1 MTNERFQ
8 SWLAGLDRLTEA
20 QWSQLAQAVQE
31 RSEGA
36 AAVAAIE
43 LQIDA
48 ERRCRHCQ
56 AGGAVRRGKTR
67 GLRRYSCKQCGKT
80 FHALSGTAL
89 SGLHHKQ
96 RWLALGRS
104 LVERESVRE
113 SARPC
118 GLAVTTAFRWRQRF
132 MAQAGQLQRR
142 LEGLVEADET
152 YVLHSRKGHRQLAR
166 KARRRGGRAR
176 QRGLSKQQVPVLL
189 ATARGGAT
197 AGQVL
202 ASVSQA
208 SLQAAL
214 EPLLASDAVLLSDGD
229 RAYPGCARRLGVQH
243 EAVNVSAG
251 RRVRGSYHI
260 QTVNN
265 RHQQFKA
272 FLQPFRGVATKYL
285 DSYLRWFQ
293 QVGLVR
299 EASPR
304 SCLVASMAPKCIRFA
319 N

>member
-1 MTNERFQ
+1 MTNESFP

-20 QWSQLAQAVQE
+20 QWSQFTQAVQE

-36 AAVAAIE
+36 AAVVAAIE
-43 LQIDA
+43 LQIDG

-56 AGGAVRRGKTR
+56 AGAVRRGKTR

-80 FHALSGTAL
+80 FNALSGTAL

-113 SARPC
+113 SARRR
-118 GLAVTTAFRWRQRF
+118 GVAVTTAFRWRHRF
-132 MAQAGQLQRR
+132 MAQAGQLQGR

-152 YVLHSRKGHRQLAR
+152 YVLDSRKGQRLLAR

-197 AGQVL
+197 AG
-202 ASVSQA
+202 
-208 SLQAAL
+208 
-214 EPLLASDAVLLSDGD
+214 
-229 RAYPGCARRLGVQH
+229 
-243 EAVNVSAG
+243 
-251 RRVRGSYHI
+251 
-260 QTVNN
+260 
-265 RHQQFKA
+265 
-272 FLQPFRGVATKYL
+272 
-285 DSYLRWFQ
+285 
-293 QVGLVR
+293 
-299 EASPR
+299 
-304 SCLVASMAPKCIRFA
+304 
-319 N
+319 

>member
-1 MTNERFQ
+1 MTNQNFQ
-8 SWLAGLDRLTEA
+8 RWLAGLDRLTED
-20 QWSQLAQAVQE
+20 QLSQLQKAVQE

-36 AAVAAIE
+36 AALAAIE
-43 LQIDA
+43 MQVDA

-56 AGGAVRRGKTR
+56 AGGAVRRGTAR
-67 GLRRYSCKQCGKT
+67 GLRRYSCKSCGKT
-80 FHALSGTAL
+80 FNALTGTAL
-89 SGLHHKQ
+89 SGLHHKE

-104 LVERESVRE
+104 LVDRESVRE
-113 SARPC
+113 SARRC
-118 GLAVTTAFRWRQRF
+118 GVAVTTAFRWRHRF
-132 MAQAGQLQRR
+132 LQQAGQLEGP

-152 YVLHSRKGHRQLAR
+152 YLLRSRKGERKLDR

-176 QRGLSKQQVPVLL
+176 KRGLSKEQVPVLL

-202 ASVSQA
+202 ETVTKA
-208 SLQAAL
+208 SLEAAL
-214 EPLLASDAVLLSDGD
+214 APMLARDAVLVSDGG

-251 RRVRGSYHI
+251 IRVRGSYHV
-260 QTVNN
+260 QTVNS
-265 RHQQFKA
+265 RHRQWKA
-272 FLQPFRGVATKYL
+272 FLEPFRGVSTKHL

>member
-1 MTNERFQ
+1 MTNQSFQ
-8 SWLAGLDRLTEA
+8 SWLAGLDRLSAA
-20 QWSQLAQAVQE
+20 QWSQLQQAVQQ

-48 ERRCRHCQ
+48 ERRCPHCQ
-56 AGGAVRRGKTR
+56 AGGAVRRGTTR
-67 GLRRYSCKQCGKT
+67 GLRRYSCKRCGKT
-80 FHALSGTAL
+80 FNALSGTAL
-89 SGLHHKQ
+89 SGLHHKE

-104 LVERESVRE
+104 LVERESVRK
-113 SARPC
+113 SAERC
-118 GLAVTTAFRWRQRF
+118 GVAVTTAFRWRHRF
-132 MAQAGQLQRR
+132 LQQAGQLAGR

-152 YVLHSRKGHRQLAR
+152 YVRHSQKGERKLQR

-176 QRGLSKQQVPVLL
+176 KRGLSKEQVPVLL

-202 ASVSQA
+202 ATVSQA

-214 EPLLASDAVLLSDGD
+214 APVLASDAVLLSDGG

-251 RRVRGSYHI
+251 QRVRGSYHI

-265 RHQQFKA
+265 RHQQWKA
-272 FLQPFRGVATKYL
+272 FLGPFRGVATKYL
-285 DSYLRWFQ
+285 DSYLRWYQ

-304 SCLVASMAPKCIRFA
+304 TCLVASMTPQCIRFA

>member
-1 MTNERFQ
+1 MTNESFQ
-8 SWLAGLDRLTEA
+8 SWLAGLDRLTDAE
-20 QWSQLAQAVQE
+20 WSQLTQAVQE

-80 FHALSGTAL
+80 FNALSGTAL

-104 LVERESVRE
+104 LVERES
-113 SARPC
+113 ARRC
-118 GLAVTTAFRWRQRF
+118 GVAVTTAFRWRHRF
-132 MAQAGQLQRR
+132 MARAGQLQGR

-152 YVLHSRKGHRQLAR
+152 YVLHSRKGQRQLAR

-189 ATARGGAT
+189 ATVRGGAM

-202 ASVSQA
+202 ETVSQA

-214 EPLLASDAVLLSDGD
+214 EPLLASDAVLLSDGG
-229 RAYPGCARRLGVQH
+229 RAYPGCARRLGIQH

-251 RRVRGSYHI
+251 RRVRGS
-260 QTVNN
+260 
-265 RHQQFKA
+265 
-272 FLQPFRGVATKYL
+272 
-285 DSYLRWFQ
+285 
-293 QVGLVR
+293 
-299 EASPR
+299 
-304 SCLVASMAPKCIRFA
+304 
-319 N
+319 

>member
-1 MTNERFQ
+1 MTNQSFQ
-8 SWLAGLDRLTEA
+8 SWLAGLDRLSDA
-20 QWSQLAQAVQE
+20 QWCQLHAAVQE
-31 RSEGA
+31 RSEA
-36 AAVAAIE
+36 AAALAAIE
-43 LQIDA
+43 LQVDS
-48 ERRCRHCQ
+48 ERRCPHCQ
-56 AGGAVRRGKTR
+56 ASGAVRRGKSR
-67 GLRRYSCKQCGKT
+67 GLWRYSCKRCGKT
-80 FHALSGTAL
+80 FNALTGTAL

-96 RWLALGRS
+96 RWLTLGRS
-104 LVERESVRE
+104 LVTRESVQQ
-113 SARPC
+113 SAQRC
-118 GLAVTTAFRWRQRF
+118 GVAVTTAFRWRHRF
-132 MAQAGQLQRR
+132 LQQAGQLAGR

-152 YVLHSRKGHRQLAR
+152 YLLHSCKGQRQLAR
-166 KARRRGGRAR
+166 KARRRGGRASK
-176 QRGLSKQQVPVLL
+176 RGVSKQQVPVLL

-197 AGQVL
+197 AGRVL
-202 ASVSQA
+202 PTVSQA

-214 EPLLASDAVLLSDGD
+214 EPLLARDAVLLSDGG

-251 RRVRGSYHI
+251 GRVRGSYHI

-265 RHQQFKA
+265 RHQQWKQ
-272 FLQPFRGVATKYL
+272 FLGPFRGVATKYL

-304 SCLVASMAPKCIRFA
+304 SCLVASMAPECIRFA

>member
-8 SWLAGLDRLTEA
+8 SLLAGLDRLTEA
-20 QWSQLAQAVQE
+20 QWSQLEQAVQE

-48 ERRCRHCQ
+48 QRRCRHSQ

-80 FHALSGTAL
+80 FNALSGTAL
-89 SGLHHKQ
+89 SGLHYKE

-104 LVERESVRE
+104 LVERESVRQ
-113 SARPC
+113 SAQRC
-118 GLAVTTAFRWRQRF
+118 GVAVTTAFRWRHRF
-132 MAQAGQLQRR
+132 MAQAGQLAGR

-152 YVLHSRKGHRQLAR
+152 YVLESRKGERKLER

-189 ATARGGAT
+189 AAARGGAT

-202 ASVSQA
+202 KRVSQA

-214 EPLLASDAVLLSDGD
+214 EPLLASDAVLLSDGG

-251 RRVRGSYHI
+251 MRVRGSYHI

-265 RHQQFKA
+265 RHQQLTA

-304 SCLVASMAPKCIRFA
+304 SCLVASMTPQCIRFA

>member
-1 MTNERFQ
+1 MTNQSFQ
-8 SWLAGLDRLTEA
+8 SWLAGLDRLSTA
-20 QWSQLAQAVQE
+20 QWSQLQQAVQE

-36 AAVAAIE
+36 AAVAAVE
-43 LQIDA
+43 LQIDT
-48 ERRCRHCQ
+48 ERRCPHCQ
-56 AGGAVRRGKTR
+56 AGGAVRRGSAR
-67 GLRRYSCKQCGKT
+67 GLRRYSCKRCGKT
-80 FHALSGTAL
+80 FNALSGTAL

-104 LVERESVRE
+104 LVERESVRR
-113 SARPC
+113 SAQRC
-118 GLAVTTAFRWRQRF
+118 GVAVTTAFRWRHRF
-132 MAQAGQLQRR
+132 LQQAGQLAGR

-152 YVLHSRKGHRQLAR
+152 YVLQSQKGERKLQR

-176 QRGLSKQQVPVLL
+176 KRGLSKEQVPVLL

-197 AGQVL
+197 VGQVL

-214 EPLLASDAVLLSDGD
+214 APVLASDAVLVSDGG

-243 EAVNVSAG
+243 EVVNVSAG
-251 RRVRGSYHI
+251 GRVRESYHI

-265 RHQQFKA
+265 RHQQWKA
-272 FLQPFRGVATKYL
+272 FLGPFRGVATKYL

-293 QVGLVR
+293 EVGLAR

-304 SCLVASMAPKCIRFA
+304 SCLVASMTPMHTFR
-319 N
+319 